1 MRTSGSCVGE
11 IRARSGSGRPLDAH
25 RGVRQRIVALTSCGS
40 HTRNARTCVSMCDVD
55 ESDDQP
61 LGYLMYRV
69 MAALRPQAAAAL
81 GPLGIGLPELV
92 CMRILSVNPGLTSA
106 ELARDNHVSAQAM
119 NQVLHGLQD
128 RGAVTRP
135 ASTPPGRPLPAQLT
149 RQGKALLKRAEAA
162 IHPADQRV
170 LTHLTAQEQRQLKRL
185 LFKAGKRATDQSV
198 DADAR

>member
-1 MRTSGSCVGE
+1 
-11 IRARSGSGRPLDAH
+11 
-25 RGVRQRIVALTSCGS
+25 
-40 HTRNARTCVSMCDVD
+40 MCDVD

-69 MAALRPQAAAAL
+69 MAALRPQAVAAL
-81 GPLGIGLPELV
+81 RPLGISLPEVV

-135 ASTPPGRPLPAQLT
+135 ASTPPGRPLPTQLT

-162 IHPADQRV
+162 IHTADQRV
-170 LTHLTAQEQRQLKRL
+170 LSHLTAQEQCQLKRL
-185 LFKAGKRATDQSV
+185 LFKAGKPATDRSD

>member
-1 MRTSGSCVGE
+1 
-11 IRARSGSGRPLDAH
+11 
-25 RGVRQRIVALTSCGS
+25 
-40 HTRNARTCVSMCDVD
+40 MCDVD

-69 MAALRPQAAAAL
+69 MAALRPQAVAAL
-81 GPLGIGLPELV
+81 RPLGISLPEVV

-135 ASTPPGRPLPAQLT
+135 GSTLPGRPLPAQLT

-162 IHPADQRV
+162 IHTADRH
-170 LTHLTAQEQRQLKRL
+170 LSHLTAGSNANSNGSSRPENPPLTDPTTPTLDDRGPDAVKPPVGCRGPLRGWPGESV
-185 LFKAGKRATDQSV
+185 AANRAS
-198 DADAR
+198 

>member
-1 MRTSGSCVGE
+1 
-11 IRARSGSGRPLDAH
+11 
-25 RGVRQRIVALTSCGS
+25 
-40 HTRNARTCVSMCDVD
+40 MCDVD

-119 NQVLHGLQD
+119 NQVLNGLQD
-128 RGAVTRP
+128 RGAVIRP
-135 ASTPPGRPLPAQLT
+135 ASTPPGRPQPAQLT

-162 IHPADQRV
+162 IQTADQQV
-170 LTHLTAQEQRQLKRL
+170 LNRLTAQEQRDLKRL
-185 LFKAGKRATDQSV
+185 LFKAGQRATDQSV

>member
-1 MRTSGSCVGE
+1 MGAHVKGAVP
-11 IRARSGSGRPLDAH
+11 ARSAVQPRLAH
-25 RGVRQRIVALTSCGS
+25 SKHRD
-40 HTRNARTCVSMCDVD
+40 CVSMCDVD

-69 MAALRPQAAAAL
+69 MRALRPQAAAAL

-92 CMRILSVNPGLTSA
+92 CMRILSANPGLTSA

-119 NQVLHGLQD
+119 NQVLNGLQD
-128 RGAVTRP
+128 RGAITRP
-135 ASTPPGRPLPAQLT
+135 SSTPGRPQPAQLT

-162 IHPADQRV
+162 IHTADQQV
-170 LTHLTAQEQRQLKRL
+170 LTHLTAQEQHQLKRL
-185 LFKAGKRATDQSV
+185 LFKAGKRATDQSD

>member
-1 MRTSGSCVGE
+1 
-11 IRARSGSGRPLDAH
+11 
-25 RGVRQRIVALTSCGS
+25 
-40 HTRNARTCVSMCDVD
+40 MCDVD
-55 ESDDQP
+55 ESDDQS

-162 IHPADQRV
+162 IHTADEQV
-170 LTHLTAQEQRQLKRL
+170 LTRLTEPEQRQLKRL
-185 LFKAGKRATDQSV
+185 LFKAGKRSTDQSA
-198 DADAR
+198 DTDAR